1 MIKNQEEL
9 RAALQTSQVQQDKI
23 LQLEAEKA
31 QLESRLSDPP
41 EDSLVEDLQIQV
53 LLKYRISYGP
63 GGSPYQVRY
72 RLSKICVLIFLFL
85 NLLVFSTLYSIKCH
99 PILPHEAFSQAASQR
114 ITAIIINNWY

>member
-53 LLKYRISYGP
+53 LLIYRISYGP

-72 RLSKICVLIFLFL
+72 RLSKICMF
-85 NLLVFSTLYSIKCH
+85 
-99 PILPHEAFSQAASQR
+99 
-114 ITAIIINNWY
+114 

>member
-31 QLESRLSDPP
+31 QLESGQSDPP
-41 EDSLVEDLQIQV
+41 ENTLVEDLQIQV
-53 LLKYRISYGP
+53 LFKCRISYGP

-72 RLSKICVLIFLFL
+72 RLSKICMF
-85 NLLVFSTLYSIKCH
+85 
-99 PILPHEAFSQAASQR
+99 
-114 ITAIIINNWY
+114 